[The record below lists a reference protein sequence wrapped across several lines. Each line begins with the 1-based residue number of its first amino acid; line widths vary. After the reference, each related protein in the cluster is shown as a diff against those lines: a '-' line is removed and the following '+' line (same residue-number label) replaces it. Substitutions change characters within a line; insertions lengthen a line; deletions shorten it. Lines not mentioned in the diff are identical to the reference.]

1 MKVVLNI
8 LFLVSICAYS
18 QEIGKVYKLSN
29 TGEIVEEKVEFED
42 SVSVDDLSLT
52 FNNVHYNNKFKALM
66 EKRIVYHE
74 QHPYVEGYRVQIRKS
89 TNIEELMALRSKFL
103 ELFPNEPIAI
113 EGNLPYMLLRV
124 GNHVGVWGIW
134 KAKLQAELLK
144 RYFDRAVYVRTS
156 IYVDDLI
163 EKKEENE
170 EQD

>member
-1 MKVVLNI
+1 
-8 LFLVSICAYS
+8 
-18 QEIGKVYKLSN
+18 
-29 TGEIVEEKVEFED
+29 
-42 SVSVDDLSLT
+42 
-52 FNNVHYNNKFKALM
+52 
-66 EKRIVYHE
+66 
-74 QHPYVEGYRVQIRKS
+74 
-89 TNIEELMALRSKFL
+89 
-103 ELFPNEPIAI
+103 
-113 EGNLPYMLLRV
+113 LLRV

>member
-18 QEIGKVYKLSN
+18 QEVGKVYKLSS
-29 TGEIVEEKVEFED
+29 TGEIVEDIAQVEG

-52 FNNVHYNNKFKALM
+52 FNNVHYNDKFKVLM